1 MSLSI
6 DFYPRQVFTELAGA
20 LLMLEKGS
28 ASLHSILKSLIIGP
42 LTTETMVLK
51 ESLIAIKIFQKRN
64 LTVPFLMKS
73 PSIEM
78 PQPNEYKTP

>member
-20 LLMLEKGS
+20 LTDAGK
-28 ASLHSILKSLIIGP
+28 ALHHFTAFWKVFIIGP

-64 LTVPFLMKS
+64 LTVPFLWRV
-73 PSIEM
+73 
-78 PQPNEYKTP
+78 PQ